1 MQIPVDPGRQLR
13 HSIYMRLFW
22 LACVSSALWGQECEF
37 AGTWILHTG
46 GSEIRQLPFAEEA
59 SIKVT
64 CNKSVLTIESAHG
77 SRTYAIDGT
86 SSLQSIGGLRLSSRT
101 KWEGS
106 ALLINS
112 LSTAGRQFTLADRWR
127 LSRGGALTIRRQYSY
142 GASDL
147 ESTLVYQREGAGPQ
161 PAPAPDEPSQAIPVA
176 IGQGSRSRTIVY
188 SSTPPPAAQ
197 RAPVSSYTVEEGA
210 RILVRS
216 LTPISTKSVAQGSR
230 VYLEVAAPVAV
241 GDTVI
246 IPKGSQVTA
255 TVTSATRA
263 GRAKGKAE
271 LNLLFDS
278 IILPNGVVRAI
289 QSRLTSADGR
299 PVNRAEGTVRGGSDR
314 VGDAA
319 KVGTATAA
327 GANVGS
333 MAGNTGIGAA
343 AGAAAGLAGIFASRG
358 PDVILEPGATLE
370 FALDRSLTYQSA
382 EVPE

>member
-1 MQIPVDPGRQLR
+1 MWIPVDPGRQLR
-13 HSIYMRLFW
+13 HSINMRLFW
-22 LACVSSALWGQECEF
+22 LAFVSSALWGQECEF

-46 GSEIRQLPFAEEA
+46 GSEIRQLPFTEEA
-59 SIKVT
+59 AIKVT
-64 CNKSVLTIESAHG
+64 CNKSVLTVDSAHG
-77 SRTYAIDGT
+77 SRTYSIDGT
-86 SSLQSIGGLRLSSRT
+86 PSLQSIGGLRLSSRT

-112 LSTAGRQFTLADRWR
+112 LSTSGRQFTLADRWR
-127 LSRGGALTIRRQYSY
+127 LSRGGVLTIRRQYSY

-147 ESTLVYQREGAGPQ
+147 ESTLVYQREGTGPQ
-161 PAPAPDEPSQAIPVA
+161 PAPAADEPSQAIPVA
-176 IGQGSRSRTIVY
+176 IGQGARSRAAVR
-188 SSTPPPAAQ
+188 SAPPPAAQ
-197 RAPVSSYTVEEGA
+197 RAPATSYTVDEGA

-299 PVNRAEGTVRGGSDR
+299 PVSRNEGTIRGGSDR
-314 VGDAA
+314 ASDAA

-358 PDVILEPGATLE
+358 PDVLLEPGATLE
-370 FALDRSLTYQSA
+370 FALDRPLFYQAA
-382 EVPE
+382 EVPD